1 MKHKIAREKHTV
13 NNGGGGPKKRRFV
26 GYLCANEGI

>member
-13 NNGGGGPKKRRFV
+13 NNGGGAKKRRFV